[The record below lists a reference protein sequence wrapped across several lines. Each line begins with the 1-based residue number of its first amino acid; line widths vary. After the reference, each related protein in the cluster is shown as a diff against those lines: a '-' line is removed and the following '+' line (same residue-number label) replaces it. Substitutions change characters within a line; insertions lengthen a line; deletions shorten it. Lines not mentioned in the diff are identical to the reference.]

1 MQEILSCL
9 CAGNSPTIVQLE
21 QLLARELSRSQR
33 AKAFD
38 LDRDNGFERI
48 KRRSQLLITV
58 YPEIAAL
65 ADKYG
70 LLPREDRFLLSLWDL
85 WLPLAIQLAEARA
98 DLGRTL
104 VQGILGGQ
112 GTGKTTLTT
121 ILSLILSHL
130 GYSTLAVSID
140 DLYKT
145 YQERELLQQQDPRL
159 IWRGPPGTHDVKL
172 GIEVLELCCLES
184 SENSILVP
192 RFDKSA
198 YNGAG
203 DRADFESVEKPDIVL
218 FEGWF
223 TGARPLEGTIFDNS
237 LPSPIITEKDRLFAK
252 DNNERLK
259 EYLPLWEKL
268 DRLIV
273 LYPTD
278 YRLSKQWRKEAEQK
292 MKASGKSGMSDAEIE
307 DFVDYFWRSLHPE
320 LFINPLVNNPDLV
333 DLVIEINGDRSLG
346 KIYKPGDC

>member
-1 MQEILSCL
+1 MLEILRCC
-9 CAGNSPTIVQLE
+9 CAGNLPTIAQLE
-21 QLLARELSRSQR
+21 QLLARELARLPQ

-38 LDRDNGFERI
+38 LDRANGFHEI
-48 KRRSQLLITV
+48 KRRSQLLIVV
-58 YPEIAAL
+58 YPEL
-65 ADKYG
+65 ARFAEKSGIVPD
-70 LLPREDRFLLSLWDL
+70 ERFLVALWDL
-85 WLPLAIQLAEARA
+85 WLPLALQLAKVR
-98 DLGRTL
+98 DQGGTL
-104 VQGILGGQ
+104 VQGILGSQ
-112 GTGKTTLTT
+112 GTGKTTLTS
-121 ILSLILSHL
+121 ILSVILCHL
-130 GYSTLAVSID
+130 GYSTLAISLD

-145 YQERELLQQQDPRL
+145 YQDRQLLQQQDPRL

-172 GIEVLELCCLES
+172 GIEVLDRCCQDPCQ
-184 SENSILVP
+184 NQILVP

-203 DRADFESVEKPDIVL
+203 DRTDPESVEKPDIVL
-218 FEGWF
+218 FDGWF
-223 TGARPLEGTIFDNS
+223 TGVLPVEGTIFDNN
-237 LPSPIITEKDRLFAK
+237 LPSPIITQKDRLFAK
-252 DNNERLK
+252 DINKRLK

-320 LFINPLVNNPDLV
+320 LFITPLINNPDLV
-333 DLVIEINGDRSLG
+333 DLVVEINSDRSLG
-346 KIYKPGDC
+346 KIYKPGNC

>member
-1 MQEILSCL
+1 MLEILRCC
-9 CAGNSPTIVQLE
+9 CAGNLPTIAQLE
-21 QLLARELSRSQR
+21 QLLARELARLPQ

-38 LDRDNGFERI
+38 LDRANGFHEI
-48 KRRSQLLITV
+48 KRRSQLLIVV
-58 YPEIAAL
+58 YPEL
-65 ADKYG
+65 ARFAEKSGIVPD
-70 LLPREDRFLLSLWDL
+70 ERFLVALWDL
-85 WLPLAIQLAEARA
+85 WLPLALQLAKVR
-98 DLGRTL
+98 DQGGTL
-104 VQGILGGQ
+104 VQGILGSQ
-112 GTGKTTLTT
+112 GTGKTTLTS
-121 ILSLILSHL
+121 ILSVILCHL
-130 GYSTLAVSID
+130 GYSTLAISLD

-145 YQERELLQQQDPRL
+145 YQDRQLLQQQDPRL

-172 GIEVLELCCLES
+172 GIEVLDRCCQDPCQ
-184 SENSILVP
+184 NQILVP

-203 DRADFESVEKPDIVL
+203 DRTDPESVEKPDIVL

-223 TGARPLEGTIFDNS
+223 TGVLPVEGTIFDNN
-237 LPSPIITEKDRLFAK
+237 LPSPIITQKDRLFAK
-252 DNNERLK
+252 DINERLK

-320 LFINPLVNNPDLV
+320 LFITPLVNNPDLV
-333 DLVIEINGDRSLG
+333 DLVVEINSDRSLG
-346 KIYKPGDC
+346 KIYKPGNC